1 MRSPTPPPPRLKGW
15 PVTDRFSAGAA
26 TCDSIPALSG
36 LRCVELETST
46 SMVNARLNGERQCRS
61 GRQRPEGSRPLIK
74 RLAPGPLGAFDLA
87 PRFNSCRGYGRGS
100 AWRCAPFR
108 APRILLIVI
117 GRRSAASSASPSRV
131 RETEFCGL
139 RLAGDFGHKTENGR
153 NSVRRPRHASLT
165 DRNYEGFCRPG
176 NRVGLPGLQVGDAGI
191 EPATPSCAVTAIEP
205 PTMSVTE
212 AFRHHVRGA
221 NPFRFPGKPPIVRI
235 ATNQL

>member
-74 RLAPGPLGAFDLA
+74 RPLGAFDLA
-87 PRFNSCRGYGRGS
+87 PRFDSCRGYGRGS

-108 APRILLIVI
+108 APRILLVVL
-117 GRRSAASSASPSRV
+117 GRRSAPASASPSR
-131 RETEFCGL
+131 
-139 RLAGDFGHKTENGR
+139 
-153 NSVRRPRHASLT
+153 
-165 DRNYEGFCRPG
+165 RPG
-176 NRVGLPGLQVGDAGI
+176 NGILRAETGGRFQAQNAVRTAGI
-191 EPATPSCAVTAIEP
+191 RFADRDTPTRLTNRPELRGFLPTRKPRRFAGTAAMQGSNLRP
-205 PTMSVTE
+205 LR
-212 AFRHHVRGA
+212 AR
-221 NPFRFPGKPPIVRI
+221 
-235 ATNQL
+235 